1 MDKVGRGSGPNTG
14 ALMFVGIDV
23 AKREVVV
30 AVWPSGETWTSTTTA
45 AALRTMAKRLRR
57 LAPQLIVVEPSGGYE
72 LPVLEALLDAALPV
86 SLVLPERVRDYAKS
100 QGQRAKTDALDARV
114 LAQYAAQLPAPRL
127 VVLQPAQ
134 RALVRLV
141 MRRQQVEGML
151 TAERQRLDQDS
162 LYRDSPIRADLEETI
177 RYLEAKLHDLDRD
190 LAAMIAAAPEWA
202 ATATLLRSVPGV
214 GPVTAATLL
223 ACVPEL
229 GTLSRHK
236 IAALIGVAPFA
247 QDSGRWKGQRR
258 ITGGRSV
265 VRRVLYMAA
274 LVASRHNPPLRAFYT
289 RLRARGKT
297 AKQALTACM
306 RKLLVLLNALVKTQ
320 QRWQAPTP
328 TTA

>member
-1 MDKVGRGSGPNTG
+1 
-14 ALMFVGIDV
+14 MFVGIDV

-30 AVWPSGETWTSTTTA
+30 AVTPSGDTWTSATTA
-45 AALRTMAKRLRR
+45 TALRALAKRLQR
-57 LAPQLIVVEPSGGYE
+57 LTPQLIVLEPSGGYE
-72 LPVLEALLDAALPV
+72 LPVLDALLEVALPV

-100 QGQRAKTDALDARV
+100 QGQRAKTDVLDAHL
-114 LAQYAAQLPAPRL
+114 LAQYAAQLQTPRL
-127 VVLQPAQ
+127 AVLHPAQ

-141 MRRQQVEGML
+141 LRRQQIEGML

-177 RYLEAKLHDLDRD
+177 AYLEAKLRDLDRD
-190 LAAMIAAAPEWA
+190 LAATIAAEPTWA
-202 ATATLLRSVPGV
+202 ATAALLRSVPGV

-236 IAALIGVAPFA
+236 IAALIGVAPLA
-247 QDSGRWKGQRR
+247 RESGSWKGQRR
-258 ITGGRSV
+258 ITGGRGL

-274 LVASRHNPPLRAFYT
+274 LVASRHNPSLRDFYQ

-306 RKLLVLLNALVKTQ
+306 RKLLVLLNALLKTH
-320 QRWQAPTP
+320 QRWQAPRP